1 MQENHSTEEYIPAEY
16 FEVKDDSGFKSK
28 ISRFL
33 DSKYFIALLFVLT
46 VLVSF
51 FLGRISGL
59 EAKKVPVRVLSES
72 AKDLVE
78 STGQNQAATVR
89 GIIGAEETN
98 SKTAAQETSEVV
110 GSKNGTK
117 YHYPWCA
124 GAKQISAK
132 NLIIFK
138 SIEEAR
144 AKGYTPASNCQGLK

>member
-59 EAKKVPVRVLSES
+59 EAKKVPVSFGYAGVPNIWFCGQSEVGADTVCTTRVV
-72 AKDLVE
+72 LVE
-78 STGQNQAATVR
+78 KD
-89 GIIGAEETN
+89 I
-98 SKTAAQETSEVV
+98 SKDFNW
-110 GSKNGTK
+110 G
-117 YHYPWCA
+117 
-124 GAKQISAK
+124 
-132 NLIIFK
+132 
-138 SIEEAR
+138 
-144 AKGYTPASNCQGLK
+144 